1 VEASGEIYRD
11 FVAKVAA
18 SRTLSFA
25 GADSLAGGRVWTG
38 KRALAVGLVDRS
50 GGLFDA
56 LREAQRLAGIDS
68 TRHPE
73 IVSLSEEQGWI
84 ALLLNGDGARLMQ
97 RAERMVVKHLAGSA
111 LSSGGMS
118 AFDVFGLEAV
128 RSGRM
133 MMLTLM
139 PFDVDIR

>member
-1 VEASGEIYRD
+1 
-11 FVAKVAA
+11 
-18 SRTLSFA
+18 
-25 GADSLAGGRVWTG
+25 
-38 KRALAVGLVDRS
+38 
-50 GGLFDA
+50 
-56 LREAQRLAGIDS
+56 
-68 TRHPE
+68 
-73 IVSLSEEQGWI
+73 
-84 ALLLNGDGARLMQ
+84 MQ